1 MEEDIKLSQDF
12 TVLSLLK
19 YVMPSILAF
28 VFMGIYQAVDGIFID
43 KNCGE
48 IAVAAVNLQVPM
60 NCIYIGLGNMIG
72 LGGDAVL
79 SKKLGEGD
87 REGANATFTR
97 CIRLALIL
105 SVICLVFSLIFKEP
119 IMHFLGA
126 SDVNIV
132 YLRPYYT
139 ILAAF
144 APAMLLQSMLNV
156 FFMTESRNTMGAILM
171 FVGGILNIVL
181 DWLFMFVFGMGIE
194 GAAIATGISYFIALP
209 VAFWF
214 YGPSKRSLF
223 RLIKCKNHPKE
234 TFLLCFNGSSEM
246 FAELSIGITTLMMNR
261 IIASFLGENGVSALA
276 VLAYFQIFV
285 LYLFAGYCA
294 AIEPI
299 FGYHYGSKDTVKMKK
314 NFKLALLLTA
324 IFTVF
329 CFALIFFLKVPAI
342 SLFFEPGDAIFN
354 ISMEG
359 YLLFLAGTLLVGF
372 NMFASALFTALSN
385 GVISVTVSILR
396 CLVFLGLA
404 LLILPKVFGLTG
416 FWISWPVAE
425 AATLIVSIILV
436 LVYRKRYGYLCT
448 PNPVPNGS
456 LPRRPCS
463 FGDMANP
470 KGSSSLWHDPNS
482 HILRLAT
489 GLEQDRP
496 GTDAARYDEI
506 RIPSSLIP
514 VGCIICADPFPDL
527 CDRDQLSAVR
537 MPGKHEVYACCRLR
551 IIIIRLM
558 IDHDRVTV
566 LWNLIHQGF
575 DLIAGA
581 DFISAGRPS
590 GRCICPADQRIF
602 PIQVIRGIF

>member
-404 LLILPKVFGLTG
+404 LIILPKVFGLTG

-425 AATLIVSIILV
+425 AATLIVSIVLV
-436 LVYRKRYGYLCT
+436 LVYRKRYGYL
-448 PNPVPNGS
+448 
-456 LPRRPCS
+456 
-463 FGDMANP
+463 
-470 KGSSSLWHDPNS
+470 
-482 HILRLAT
+482 
-489 GLEQDRP
+489 
-496 GTDAARYDEI
+496 
-506 RIPSSLIP
+506 
-514 VGCIICADPFPDL
+514 
-527 CDRDQLSAVR
+527 
-537 MPGKHEVYACCRLR
+537 
-551 IIIIRLM
+551 
-558 IDHDRVTV
+558 
-566 LWNLIHQGF
+566 
-575 DLIAGA
+575 
-581 DFISAGRPS
+581 
-590 GRCICPADQRIF
+590 
-602 PIQVIRGIF
+602 